1 MAASLAIAIGAALI
15 ALWTMASSLDG
26 CGLSSAFGDVAGDV
40 PLNYTGK
47 LLVALGASVTGP
59 SRMHV
64 RGRAESVLEPITER
78 ELEVLKLLDSK
89 VSNREIAARMFVS
102 LATVKT
108 HIKHLYRK
116 LGVRARHQAIVRGK
130 EFGLL

>member
-1 MAASLAIAIGAALI
+1 
-15 ALWTMASSLDG
+15 
-26 CGLSSAFGDVAGDV
+26 LSSAFGDVAGDV

-47 LLVALGASVTGP
+47 LLVALGASV
-59 SRMHV
+59 
-64 RGRAESVLEPITER
+64 
-78 ELEVLKLLDSK
+78 
-89 VSNREIAARMFVS
+89 
-102 LATVKT
+102 TVKT